1 MDSDKTILGKLD
13 TIKHIHRVREL
24 LHLMILRLDERAKN
38 HDWSKLESPQ
48 AEIFGEYG
56 GDLAKTV
63 YGSEEYQKLLEKVKP
78 AIEDH
83 YSKERHHPQH
93 HKDGVNDMTLLD
105 MIEMLA
111 DWKASSERMNSGNI
125 RKSIEHNKTR
135 FGISDQLARIFE
147 NTVKEEFQE

>member
-1 MDSDKTILGKLD
+1 MESDKTILGKLE

-56 GDLAKTV
+56 PELGKV
-63 YGSEEYQKLLEKVKP
+63 EYGSEEYQKLLEKVKP
-78 AIEDH
+78 AIESH
-83 YSKERHHPQH
+83 YSQERHHPEH

-105 MIEMLA
+105 LIEMLV
-111 DWKASSERMNSGNI
+111 DWRAATERNRNGNI
-125 RKSIEHNKTR
+125 RKSIEHNKAR
-135 FGISDQLARIFE
+135 YGLSDQLARIFE

>member
-1 MDSDKTILGKLD
+1 MESDKTILGKLD